1 MLFRNNCNKTLVC
14 EMLDR
19 LPPEVWSS
27 NSTTFLDP
35 AMASGQFVTEIERRL
50 RAMGHS
56 NDNIRSRVFGLET
69 SRMQVNIAVNMN
81 ELVGTYAV
89 DAGYQTFLSGEVAA
103 LQKGWPVK
111 FDIVVGN
118 PPYQADNGISSK
130 LWVRFVIA
138 SDAVLRD
145 GGHMLMVVPNSWSKP
160 LSSKPN
166 STNKRLNDVLFGNTL
181 VSYDLDVSRYFSV
194 GVVPS
199 TFHIIKD
206 GAESESKFL
215 ATKHQSL
222 AAKFLDSP
230 EDRFVCADETPWRR
244 LPTLSEATAK
254 AQVPI
259 RMKKSIGYSTFDDP
273 IRFTPKIIFPR
284 ELGYYVFQ
292 DELGKFGF
300 NNQSRALLLSSK
312 EEVKSAFSFFDS
324 SVVRWIVRNFSWTP
338 QTDFILLSMIRL
350 PKFDRIFTEAEIY
363 KHFKFTDAEVN
374 IMKATL
380 K

>member
-1 MLFRNNCNKTLVC
+1 MLFRNNCNRILVC

-19 LPPEVWSS
+19 IPQDEWVSDTS
-27 NSTTFLDP
+27 TFLDP

-56 NDNIRSRVFGLET
+56 NENIRSRVFGLET

-81 ELVGTYAV
+81 ELAGTYAA
-89 DAGYQTFLSGEVAA
+89 DANYQSFLSGRAPS
-103 LQKGWPVK
+103 LPKGWPVQ
-111 FDIVVGN
+111 FDNIVGN

-160 LSSKPN
+160 LSPKPN
-166 STNKRLNDVLFGNTL
+166 SANKRLNDILFGNTL
-181 VSYDLDVSRYFSV
+181 VAYDLDVSRYFSV

-206 GAESESKFL
+206 GAETETKFL
-215 ATKHQSL
+215 VTKHQSL
-222 AAKFLDSP
+222 ATKFLASP
-230 EDRFVCADETPWRR
+230 EDRFVCGDETPWRR
-244 LPTLSEATAK
+244 LPTLPEATAK

-273 IRFTPKIIFPR
+273 VRFAPKIIFPR

-350 PKFDRIFTEAEIY
+350 PKFDRVFTEAEIY
-363 KHFKFTDAEVN
+363 KHFKLTGAEVN
-374 IMKATL
+374 IVKATL